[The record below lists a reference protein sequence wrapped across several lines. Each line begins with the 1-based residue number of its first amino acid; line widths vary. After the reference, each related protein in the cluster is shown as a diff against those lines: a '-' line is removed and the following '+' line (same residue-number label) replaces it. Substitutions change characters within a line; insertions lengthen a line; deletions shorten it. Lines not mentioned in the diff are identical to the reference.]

1 MQPNNLILSVI
12 AIVAVVAAHGSAQH
26 RDPKAS
32 AIAMPDFDSRIK
44 AYAALRDK
52 LGKGD
57 ASLDETSK
65 PKEIVDAG
73 QALAARIQAARAT
86 AKPGDIFTP
95 GIQAQFK
102 RLLNPEMKGT
112 GGQNTR
118 GIIKDEGPG
127 RGGFPLAV
135 NLAYPK
141 DQPFGTVPPN
151 ILKTLPLLP
160 EHIEYRFVDR
170 HLILH
175 DTRANL
181 IIDFFPNA
189 IPRT

>member
-1 MQPNNLILSVI
+1 MQPKNLILTVIGIVALVAAYGSAQPRDPNPSVI
-12 AIVAVVAAHGSAQH
+12 AM
-26 RDPKAS
+26 R
-32 AIAMPDFDSRIK
+32 DFDNRIK

-52 LGKGD
+52 LEKGD
-57 ASLDETSK
+57 ASVDETSK

-73 QALAARIQAARAT
+73 RALAARIQAARAT
-86 AKPGDIFTP
+86 AKRGDIFTP
-95 GIQAQFK
+95 DIQAQFK

-118 GIIKDEGPG
+118 GIMKDEGPG

-135 NLAYPK
+135 NHAYPK

-151 ILKTLPLLP
+151 ILETLPPLP
-160 EHIEYRFVDR
+160 EHVEYRFVDR
-170 HLILH
+170 HLILR
-175 DTRANL
+175 DTQANL

-189 IPRT
+189 IPGT

>member
-1 MQPNNLILSVI
+1 M
-12 AIVAVVAAHGSAQH
+12 VALVAAHGSAQH
-26 RDPKAS
+26 RDPNAS
-32 AIAMPDFDSRIK
+32 VMAMRDFDSRVK
-44 AYAALRDK
+44 AYATLRED
-52 LGKGD
+52 LEKG
-57 ASLDETSK
+57 AAEIDESAK
-65 PKEIVDAG
+65 PDEIVAAAK
-73 QALAARIQAARAT
+73 ALAAKIQAARST
-86 AKPGDIFTP
+86 AKRGDIFTP
-95 GIQAQFK
+95 DTEAQFK

-141 DQPFGTVPPN
+141 DQPLGTVPPN
-151 ILKTLPLLP
+151 ILSMLPPLP
-160 EHIEYRFVDR
+160 AHIEYRFVDR
-170 HLILH
+170 HLILR

-181 IIDFFPNA
+181 IIDFLPNA

>member
-1 MQPNNLILSVI
+1 MQPKNLILSVI
-12 AIVAVVAAHGSAQH
+12 GIVALVAAYGSAQH
-26 RDPKAS
+26 RDPNAS
-32 AIAMPDFDSRIK
+32 VIAMRDFDSRIK
-44 AYAALRDK
+44 AYATLRDR
-52 LGKGD
+52 L
-57 ASLDETSK
+57 ETGAAELTES
-65 PKEIVDAG
+65 PTPEEIVAAEK
-73 QALAARIQAARAT
+73 ALAAKIQAARAT

-127 RGGFPLAV
+127 HGGFPLAV

-141 DQPFGTVPPN
+141 DQPFGTVPAN
-151 ILKTLPLLP
+151 ILSALPPLP

-170 HLILH
+170 HLILR

-181 IIDFFPNA
+181 IIDFLPNA

>member
-1 MQPNNLILSVI
+1 MQPKNLILGVI
-12 AIVAVVAAHGSAQH
+12 GIVALVAAYGSAQH
-26 RDPKAS
+26 RDPNAS
-32 AIAMPDFDSRIK
+32 ILAMPDFDNRIK

-52 LGKGD
+52 LEKGD
-57 ASLDETSK
+57 AALDETSK
-65 PKEIVDAG
+65 PEQIVAAQ
-73 QALAARIQAARAT
+73 QALAAKIKAARST
-86 AKPGDIFTP
+86 AKRGDIFTP

-135 NLAYPK
+135 NLAYPRE
-141 DQPFGTVPPN
+141 QPFGTVPAN
-151 ILKTLPLLP
+151 ILSALPPLP

-170 HLILH
+170 HLILR

-181 IIDFFPNA
+181 IIDFLPNA